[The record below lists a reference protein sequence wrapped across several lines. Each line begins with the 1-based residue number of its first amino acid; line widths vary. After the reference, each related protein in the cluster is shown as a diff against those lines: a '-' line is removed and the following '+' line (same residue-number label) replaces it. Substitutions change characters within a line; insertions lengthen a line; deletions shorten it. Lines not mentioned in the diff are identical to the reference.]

1 MKSTDDLFLLICSMS
16 KSEKGY
22 FKKFA
27 SKHTIGGKNI
37 YVKLFDEIEKMDEY
51 DEAGLKQ
58 KFKGENFVKNLY
70 STKNYLFNLI
80 LKALSS
86 YHSEKY
92 AVSRLNN
99 MLIELNV
106 LFEKGLYK
114 QFKTLLNKA
123 IEIARKNDKPYYL
136 ALLYSRKLN
145 ALATE
150 YYSGTEEEEYEK
162 TKKATIENLRMI
174 RLREEYHFL
183 YNDMFLLL
191 KKMGSVRRK
200 EDLDKLNKFVDNPLL
215 KDEKFAYSFDTRFK
229 FYSIWGHFYRV
240 MGDDANWY
248 KYRKS
253 LLDLMEG
260 DEAYIKENPRSYVL
274 ALNNYLN
281 ACVYTGKYTSFRNNL
296 EKLKGFAKQFENR
309 KEYIDTQVRVF
320 LLVSDL
326 EVNYFNRTGQFDK
339 LKDKTGE
346 IEAGFVRFGAT
357 INENRK
363 ISLYNRI
370 AYAYFILKDFNKS
383 LEYVNRIMNLTD
395 PKLEQEQHS
404 FARIRNLIIH
414 YELGNYDLL
423 EYAVSSARR
432 FLAKQDR
439 IYKFEKLILNFVI
452 KAMKCPTE
460 RARQEY
466 YVKLKNDL
474 KALADDRFEKSALE
488 HFDIISWLESKI
500 TRKDFTEI
508 LKTKTAA

>member
-1 MKSTDDLFLLICSMS
+1 MKSTDDLFLLISSMS

-27 SKHTIGGKNI
+27 SKHTIGEKNI

-51 DEAGLKQ
+51 DEAGLKN
-58 KFKGENFVKNLY
+58 KFRGEKFAKNLY

-123 IEIARKNDKPYYL
+123 IEIAKKNDKLYYL

-145 ALATE
+145 ALATD
-150 YYSGTEEEEYEK
+150 YYSGAEEEEYEK
-162 TKKATIENLRMI
+162 TKKATVDNLKMI
-174 RLREEYHFL
+174 RLREEFHFL
-183 YNDMFLLL
+183 YNDLFLLI
-191 KKMGSVRRK
+191 KKMGSVRKK
-200 EDLDKLNKFVDNPLL
+200 EDLEKLNKFVDNPLL
-215 KDEKFAYSFDTRFK
+215 KDEKFAGSFDTKFK
-229 FYSIWGHFYRV
+229 FYSIWGHYYRV
-240 MGDDANWY
+240 INDDANWY
-248 KYRKS
+248 KYRRA
-253 LLDLMEG
+253 LLDLMES
-260 DEAYIKENPRSYVL
+260 DRVYIKENPRSYVL

-281 ACVYTGKYTSFRNNL
+281 ACVYTGKYSSFKNNL
-296 EKLKGFAKQFENR
+296 EKLKGFAKQFENK

-326 EVNYFNRTGQFDK
+326 ELNYFNRTGQFDK
-339 LKDKTGE
+339 LKDKITE
-346 IEAGFVRFGAT
+346 IEKGFARFSST

-404 FARIRNLIIH
+404 FARIRNLIVH

-423 EYAVSSARR
+423 EYAVNSARR
-432 FLAKQDR
+432 FLAKQER
-439 IYKFEKLILNFVI
+439 IYKFEKLILNFVV
-452 KAMKCPTE
+452 KAMKYPTE
-460 RARQEY
+460 RTRQGFY
-466 YVKLKNDL
+466 IKLKSDL
-474 KALADDRFEKSALE
+474 NALSALE

-500 TRKDFTEI
+500 AKKDFTEI